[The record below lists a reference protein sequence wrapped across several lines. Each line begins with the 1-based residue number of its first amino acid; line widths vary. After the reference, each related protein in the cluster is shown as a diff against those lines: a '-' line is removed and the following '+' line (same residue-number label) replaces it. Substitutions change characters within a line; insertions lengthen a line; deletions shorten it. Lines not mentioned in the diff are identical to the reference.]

1 MIESEMDLKL
11 LFTVR
16 RWKDESVSL
25 ARSLKPSIFSD
36 QNRSFRNEKADPLE
50 IDLSLCF
57 LISMKLDQR
66 LKRSRFSA
74 LSLESDQR
82 PVEARTNFRSLVPH
96 SVPLDSLIY
105 RGNEGFE
112 CNTKFSTGA
121 PIHWRRTRWT

>member
-50 IDLSLCF
+50 IDLFLCA

-74 LSLESDQR
+74 LSLESDQ
-82 PVEARTNFRSLVPH
+82 
-96 SVPLDSLIY
+96 
-105 RGNEGFE
+105 
-112 CNTKFSTGA
+112 
-121 PIHWRRTRWT
+121 